1 LTSDAELR
9 ADRVR
14 RLWGLL
20 VGQERSIANARSAAG
35 LMSARHVERE
45 EVELFL
51 REHLERGG
59 RHRTA

>member
-1 LTSDAELR
+1 M
-9 ADRVR
+9 R

-20 VGQERSIANARSAAG
+20 VSQERSIANARSAAG

-51 REHLERGG
+51 REHLSERGR

>member
-1 LTSDAELR
+1 M
-9 ADRVR
+9 R